1 MNEVVERRVKCEM
14 LADRKWI
21 VAAMGAVAVAVGV
34 ILPGCGGSSTRPT
47 TTAGV
52 AGRTSTASTATTSG
66 GSSTGGEPAVTIAV
80 TIPGLLKEDYF
91 PSRYTCDGANISFPV
106 RWSKVPS
113 GTAELAMFLVK
124 LNSPVNHPFY
134 DWAVAGLNPNSHGVA
149 AGQLPSG
156 AVVGRNS
163 FGQVGYSICPPRGSV
178 EEHFVLR
185 LLALPHRIAAKSG
198 FDPGALFNEA
208 EQSTKVVGLAGGVYT
223 RR

>member
-34 ILPGCGGSSTRPT
+34 HPAGVRRVLHAPHDNGRGGGSDLH
-47 TTAGV
+47 GFDGHDL
-52 AGRTSTASTATTSG
+52 GRQFHW
-66 GSSTGGEPAVTIAV
+66 GEPAVTIAV

-91 PSRYTCDGANISFPV
+91 PSRYTCDGANICFPCDGAKCRPARPSWRCSWSNSIRPSTTHSTTG
-106 RWSKVPS
+106 RWRAQPQ
-113 GTAELAMFLVK
+113 LARGRGR
-124 LNSPVNHPFY
+124 P
-134 DWAVAGLNPNSHGVA
+134 A
-149 AGQLPSG
+149 PSG
-156 AVVGRNS
+156 AVGGRNN